1 MFAYLKP
8 NTKLDSIEKYV
19 VTVDSIKSITGI
31 DFYPQLKTKLEFKLE
46 SVKNSL
52 PPE

>member
-1 MFAYLKP
+1 MFAYLIP

-19 VTVDSIKSITGI
+19 VTVDSIESITGI
-31 DFYPQLKTKLEFKLE
+31 DFYPELESKLE

>member
-1 MFAYLKP
+1 MFAYLIP
-8 NTKLDSIEKYV
+8 NTKLDSIE
-19 VTVDSIKSITGI
+19 SITGI
-31 DFYPQLKTKLEFKLE
+31 DFYPQLKTELESKLE

>member
-1 MFAYLKP
+1 MFAYLIP

-19 VTVDSIKSITGI
+19 VRVDSIESITVI
-31 DFYPQLKTKLEFKLE
+31 DFYPQLKTELESKLE

>member
-1 MFAYLKP
+1 MFAYLIP

-31 DFYPQLKTKLEFKLE
+31 DFIPQLKTELEPKLE

-52 PPE
+52 HPE